1 LALFILA
8 LALRVAEVQ
17 RTAPYQPINDGQSYL
32 TLAREITQTGDY
44 RNSHAPGSGAGGTI
58 GPTAYFPPAFPY
70 FLAAVDL
77 IDGDTTSG
85 SQAVHA
91 ARLATAALGALA
103 VVLVG
108 LVALEAFGDA
118 VALVAMLIA
127 SLYPPLIELSAT
139 PYSENLL
146 VVFELAAVWAAL
158 RAWRAEKP
166 LPLIAAAGVLTG
178 LATLTHQNGI
188 VILAPL
194 CFAALGLGRRRSLV
208 RSPTVS
214 SPTVRSPILRSP
226 TPLSTTPPA
235 TPQRS
240 RHWAKALLAP
250 LLLVA
255 ATVLT
260 IAPWTI
266 RNAVV
271 LHRFIPVSDENGIT
285 LAGTYNP
292 TSAANRQI
300 PYKWIYPGAVPA
312 YAPIA
317 QAAPNLTEPAL
328 SSRLSSAAFHYI
340 GGHPLAPL
348 QVAYH
353 NLRRLLELEGSAAW
367 HDSAASIGISSGTAR
382 IGVLG
387 FWVMALLA
395 AAGLFTRLARRAPQW
410 LWAIPILLVWSV
422 LLVNS
427 ETPRF
432 RSPIDPYLIMLA
444 ACAIVAAAERIRAHV
459 RAPRFARAR
468 PA

>member
-1 LALFILA
+1 
-8 LALRVAEVQ
+8 
-17 RTAPYQPINDGQSYL
+17 
-32 TLAREITQTGDY
+32 
-44 RNSHAPGSGAGGTI
+44 
-58 GPTAYFPPAFPY
+58 
-70 FLAAVDL
+70 
-77 IDGDTTSG
+77 
-85 SQAVHA
+85 
-91 ARLATAALGALA
+91 
-103 VVLVG
+103 
-108 LVALEAFGDA
+108 
-118 VALVAMLIA
+118 MLIA

-146 VVFELAAVWAAL
+146 IVFELAAVWAAL
-158 RAWRAEKP
+158 RARRAEKP

-194 CFAALGLGRRRSLV
+194 FLAALGLGRRRSLTRRTAV
-208 RSPTVS
+208 PG
-214 SPTVRSPILRSP
+214 PTVRSPILRSP

-235 TPQRS
+235 TTQRS
-240 RHWAKALLAP
+240 RPWAKALLAP

-271 LHRFIPVSDENGIT
+271 LHRFVPVSDENGIT

-317 QAAPNLTEPAL
+317 QASFHLTEPAL

-340 GGHPLAPL
+340 GDHPLAPL

-367 HDSAASIGISSGTAR
+367 HDSAASIGISTGTAR

-387 FWVMALLA
+387 FWLVALLA

-410 LWAIPILLVWSV
+410 LWAVPILLAWSV
-422 LLVNS
+422 LVVNS

-444 ACAIVAAAERIRAHV
+444 ACAIVTAAERIRAHV
-459 RAPRFARAR
+459 GVPGFGRPR